1 MQKKMQSLEGQF
13 DHCAENL
20 FNANIKLEEREKVL
34 VNAETDVGNLSRRIV
49 LLEEEVREKI
59 LSTYLKTLINLKFLS
74 EFEGTQERVTIGN
87 SNQEPLHRIQACG

>member
-1 MQKKMQSLEGQF
+1 MQSFEGQY

-49 LLEEEVREKI
+49 LLEEEVR
-59 LSTYLKTLINLKFLS
+59 LIMYFPPKMAVL
-74 EFEGTQERVTIGN
+74 GRAVDWV
-87 SNQEPLHRIQACG
+87 

>member
-49 LLEEEVREKI
+49 LLEEEARRYSCSRSDSI
-59 LSTYLKTLINLKFLS
+59 
-74 EFEGTQERVTIGN
+74 
-87 SNQEPLHRIQACG
+87 

>member
-1 MQKKMQSLEGQF
+1 MQSFEGQY

-49 LLEEEVREKI
+49 LLEEEVR
-59 LSTYLKTLINLKFLS
+59 LIMYFPPKMPVP
-74 EFEGTQERVTIGN
+74 GRAVDWV
-87 SNQEPLHRIQACG
+87 

>member
-1 MQKKMQSLEGQF
+1 MQSFEGQY

-49 LLEEEVREKI
+49 LLEEEVRLI
-59 LSTYLKTLINLKFLS
+59 MYSPQCHLKYK
-74 EFEGTQERVTIGN
+74 
-87 SNQEPLHRIQACG
+87 

>member
-49 LLEEEVREKI
+49 LLEEEVRPLVVDQAQFEATSKI
-59 LSTYLKTLINLKFLS
+59 F
-74 EFEGTQERVTIGN
+74 
-87 SNQEPLHRIQACG
+87 

>member
-1 MQKKMQSLEGQF
+1 MQSLEGQF

-49 LLEEEVREKI
+49 LLEEEVR
-59 LSTYLKTLINLKFLS
+59 F
-74 EFEGTQERVTIGN
+74 IG
-87 SNQEPLHRIQACG
+87 